1 MEKHCGP
8 PLDLRSIN
16 HLDKGYEDHV
26 NEVPLKNIRP
36 TCCPTF
42 LMTLLLITLCSGC
55 ADPEPSYD
63 PINGQAI
70 LDGALCSDHPS
81 TCPGAEA
88 PEFSLEDFQPQSL
101 DFGKSYGLEAFR
113 GKPTLVAL
121 LASW

>member
-1 MEKHCGP
+1 MQKP
-8 PLDLRSIN
+8 RRSSLDLRSIN
-16 HLDKGYEDHV
+16 HLDKGYEGHV

-36 TCCPTF
+36 MF
-42 LMTLLLITLCSGC
+42 LMTLLLTILCAGC

-63 PINGQAI
+63 PINGQA
-70 LDGALCSDHPS
+70 LMDGAACSDHPS

-88 PEFSLEDFQPQSL
+88 PEFSLEDVQPQSI